1 MNIDQP
7 FTGSHTCQN
16 ICFYWVQYTEYTMH
30 GSPEAKTIVLLSWVY
45 SWPRQL
51 ECQLV
56 EKMGFI
62 VRSWALELGLSWA

>member
-1 MNIDQP
+1 MGGYNNNNYIIV
-7 FTGSHTCQN
+7 T
-16 ICFYWVQYTEYTMH
+16 
-30 GSPEAKTIVLLSWVY
+30 EAKTIVLLSWVY

-62 VRSWALELGLSWA
+62 VWSWALELDLSWAWNETQLPSALIGI